1 VNELVALGLG
11 VGCMLLIL
19 IVIPVDSAASS
30 DGSPFSAVDSSTA
43 SSWYSEVTM
52 LDASSSHSTLVALS
66 PHSTLD
72 KDSLGLVL
80 NKKGLGSGLVLEK
93 EYDTVLDL

>member
-1 VNELVALGLG
+1 
-11 VGCMLLIL
+11 
-19 IVIPVDSAASS
+19 
-30 DGSPFSAVDSSTA
+30 
-43 SSWYSEVTM
+43 VTM
-52 LDASSSHSTLVALS
+52 HDASSSHSTLVALS

-93 EYDTVLDL
+93 EYDDTVLDL